1 MGNVN
6 FQYLD
11 NNFKSFRE
19 FFKIEFSSMKIIA
32 MIPARYGASRFPGKL
47 MQDLGGKPV
56 IVRTYEA
63 TVATELFHEVYVV
76 TDSEIIFNEIEN
88 SGGHAIMSQKEHDC
102 GSDRIAEAVENMDID
117 IVVNVQGDE
126 PFTSREGLEQVL
138 SVFSGPDAEKIDLA
152 SLMTEIHDWKE
163 ISDPNCVKVIVD
175 KENFALYFSRSPI
188 PYPRDKNAAVQYY
201 KHKGIYAFRKQA
213 ILDFYK
219 LPLRSLEAAEKIE
232 CIRYLEYGKNIKMAI
247 SNTQGIEIDTPE
259 DLIRANKI
267 LKEDKKET
275 VNNKYRNFPMVPKV
289 VFGPGSFDQLS
300 SILAPNRKDKAPF
313 IFLVDDVFK
322 GQELVE
328 RINLRFNDKLIF
340 ISSDEEPKTV
350 QVDQIVKDIKTEFTY
365 KPSGIVGIGG
375 GTILD
380 LAKAVS
386 IMLSNKGSASDY
398 QGWDLV
404 RNKAVYHVG
413 VPTISGTGAE
423 VSRTTV
429 LTGPVRKLGINSD
442 FTPFDQV
449 VLDPDLT
456 LGVPKNQWFFTGMD
470 CFIHCV
476 ESLNGTFLNAFSQS
490 YGEKAYD
497 LCMEI
502 FVTDDLSD
510 EESRGKLMMASWHG
524 GMSIAYSQVGVAHA
538 MSYGLSYV
546 LGTKHGVGN
555 CIVFDHLGEFY
566 PEDVA
571 LFKTMVKKHGV
582 AIPQNLCK
590 NLTDAQITT
599 MIDIALSLVPLW
611 ENALGEGW
619 ESTITRQKLR
629 ELYLKM

>member
-1 MGNVN
+1 
-6 FQYLD
+6 
-11 NNFKSFRE
+11 
-19 FFKIEFSSMKIIA
+19 

-63 TVATELFHEVYVV
+63 AKATELFDEVYVV
-76 TDSEIIFNEIEN
+76 TDSEFIFNEIEIH
-88 SGGHAIMSQKEHDC
+88 GGKAIMSQKEHDC
-102 GSDRIAEAVENMDID
+102 GSDRIAEAVESMDVD

-126 PFTSREGLEQVL
+126 PFTKREGLEQVL
-138 SVFSGPDAEKIDLA
+138 SVFKGADAHKIDLA

-175 KENFALYFSRSPI
+175 KDSYALYFSRSPI

-213 ILDFYK
+213 LMDFYR
-219 LPLRSLEAAEKIE
+219 LPMRAMEAAEKIE

-259 DLIRANKI
+259 DLVRANKL
-267 LKEDKKET
+267 LKEEKKET
-275 VNNKYRNFPMVPKV
+275 VNNRYRNFPMVPKV
-289 VFGPGSFDQLS
+289 VFGSGSFDQLA
-300 SILAPNRKDKAPF
+300 SILAPQRKDKAPF
-313 IFLVDDVFK
+313 IYLVDEVFK
-322 GQELVE
+322 NNSEIVD
-328 RINLRFNDKLIF
+328 RIQLRFNDKLLF
-340 ISSDEEPKTV
+340 ISANEEPKTA
-350 QVDQIVKDIKTEFTY
+350 QVDQIVKDIKAEFTY

-386 IMLSNKGSASDY
+386 IMLTNKGSASDY

-429 LTGPVRKLGINSD
+429 LTGPVKKLGINSD
-442 FTPFDQV
+442 YTPFDQV
-449 VLDPDLT
+449 ILDPELT
-456 LGVPKNQWFFTGMD
+456 KGVPRNQWFYTGMD

-497 LCMEI
+497 LCHEI
-502 FVTDDLSD
+502 FVAGNLSD
-510 EESRGKLMMASWHG
+510 EEARAKLMMASWHG

-546 LGTKHGVGN
+546 LGTKHGIGN

-566 PEDVA
+566 PKDVA
-571 LFKTMVKKHGV
+571 LFKQMVQEHNIDIPKGLCRDLPDE
-582 AIPQNLCK
+582 AIE
-590 NLTDAQITT
+590 T
-599 MIDIALSLVPLW
+599 MIDISFGLVPLW
-611 ENALGEGW
+611 ENALGDNW
-619 ESTITRQKLR
+619 DQVMTRDRLRKLFR
-629 ELYLKM
+629 EM